1 MIKLRPYTLLIKVRI
16 FWFGSD
22 DNYIVELTKDQLDKT
37 IKNTDVRRITIL
49 KYIPIYINSLNT

>member
-1 MIKLRPYTLLIKVRI
+1 MKQIRPYTLLIKVRV

-22 DNYIVELTKDQLDKT
+22 DNYIVELTEDQLDKT